1 MKSLIIVGAVIT
13 ALMLIHS
20 WWRARVKVRKLNQ
33 EHSSKVV
40 LPKYIVGDQLQIRA
54 TPATELTAIG
64 MDATIA
70 QLHEEITGVLKNWP
84 VDVVSVRPSER
95 FNGFEYVTTDE
106 TRNEQGDLVESVYPE
121 ICLSKLVVTDD
132 ERAYLEGD
140 TYEQHADEMQK
151 VVDSVINDGYQGG
164 V

>member
-13 ALMLIHS
+13 VLLLIHS

-33 EHSSKVV
+33 EHTPKVAC
-40 LPKYIVGDQLQIRA
+40 PKYKEGDQLQIRA

-70 QLHEEITGVLKNWP
+70 QLHEEITGVLENWP
-84 VDVVSVRPSER
+84 VDVVSVSPSER
-95 FNGFEYVTTDE
+95 FSGFEYVTTDE
-106 TRNEQGDLVESVYPE
+106 TRDEQGDLIESTYPE

-140 TYEQHADEMQK
+140 TYEQHADEMKK
-151 VVDSVINDGYQGG
+151 VVDGIINENKQ
-164 V
+164 